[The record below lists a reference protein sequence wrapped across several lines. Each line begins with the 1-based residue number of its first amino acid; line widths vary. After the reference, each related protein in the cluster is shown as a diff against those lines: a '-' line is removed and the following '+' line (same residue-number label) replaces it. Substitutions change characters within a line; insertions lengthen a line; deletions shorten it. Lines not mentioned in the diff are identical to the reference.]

1 MIKDPFTHQIIGLAM
16 ETHRAL
22 GPGLVEEFY
31 HQDLVARLNKSGIEH
46 LSKPR
51 RDLMYRGFVADTFE
65 ADLVFERR
73 LIPELKALR
82 GEFAPEHFTQ
92 LLSYSKFWR
101 ICTGLLIDFGKPS
114 LYPKRVIY
122 TSKTGVF
129 PDVRIPNFVTDPEL
143 ARGLVRIA
151 DQCLADIAFGYRE
164 TTWTGLL
171 SAALRAE
178 QLPFVVNP
186 AVSVPE
192 VGTTSLRCFV
202 INNQAAITVTALGHE
217 VTAIDR
223 ACLQTYLRL
232 LGLPWGISFHFGKS
246 KADLKFVSAPTLK
259 LPKSSISPADSENPQ
274 VETLQ
279 KNNLRDIP
287 SSTSHE
293 NPPPFS
299 PVQHRAHRIASA

>member
-31 HQDLVARLNKSGIEH
+31 HQDLIARLNKSGIQH

-51 RDLMYRGFVADTFE
+51 RDLVYRGFVADTFE
-65 ADLVFERR
+65 ADLVFERK

-101 ICTGLLIDFGKPS
+101 IRKGMLLDFGKPS
-114 LYPKRVIY
+114 LVQKRVIY
-122 TSKTGVF
+122 TSKTGNF
-129 PDVRIPNFVTDPEL
+129 PAITVPEFVTDPEL
-143 ARGLVRIA
+143 ARELVRLA
-151 DQCLADIAFGYRE
+151 DQCLTVIGFGYRE
-164 TTWTGLL
+164 TTWTGLM

-178 QLPFVVNP
+178 QLPFVVSP
-186 AVSVPE
+186 SVTVPN
-192 VGTTSLRCFV
+192 VGTTSLRCLV
-202 INNQAAITVTALGHE
+202 INNQAVITVTALGHE

-232 LGLPWGISFHFGKS
+232 LGLPWGISFHFGKAQ
-246 KADLKFVSAPTLK
+246 ADLKYVAAPRSKFTTSK
-259 LPKSSISPADSENPQ
+259 ISPADSENPQ
-274 VETLQ
+274 
-279 KNNLRDIP
+279 I
-287 SSTSHE
+287 
-293 NPPPFS
+293 
-299 PVQHRAHRIASA
+299 

>member
-1 MIKDPFTHQIIGLAM
+1 MIKDPFTHEIIGLAM

-31 HQDLVARLNKSGIEH
+31 HQDLVARLVKSGIEH

-65 ADLVFERR
+65 ADLVFEQK

-101 ICTGLLIDFGKPS
+101 IRTGMLLDFGKPS
-114 LYPKRVIY
+114 LVPKRVIY
-122 TSKTGVF
+122 TSKTGNF
-129 PDVRIPNFVTDPEL
+129 PEVTMPEFVTDAEL
-143 ARGLVRIA
+143 ASELIRIA
-151 DQCLADIAFGYRE
+151 GQCLADIGFGYRE
-164 TTWTGLL
+164 TTWTGLM

-178 QLPFVVNP
+178 QIPFVVSP
-186 AVSVPE
+186 IVVVPN
-192 VGTTSLRCFV
+192 VGTTSLRCLV

-217 VTAIDR
+217 VTAVDR

-232 LGLPWGISFHFGKS
+232 LGLPWGLSFHFGRAQ
-246 KADLKFVSAPTLK
+246 ADLKFVSAPISK
-259 LPKSSISPADSENPQ
+259 LATAPTFPADSENLPI
-274 VETLQ
+274 EILQ
-279 KNNLRDIP
+279 KNNLRP
-287 SSTSHE
+287 L
-293 NPPPFS
+293 
-299 PVQHRAHRIASA
+299 

>member
-16 ETHRAL
+16 ETHRVL

-31 HQDLVARLNKSGIEH
+31 HLDLVARLVKSGIEH

-51 RDLMYRGFVADTFE
+51 RDLIYRGFVADTFE
-65 ADLVFERR
+65 ADLVFERK

-101 ICTGLLIDFGKPS
+101 IRTGMLIDFGKPS
-114 LYPKRVIY
+114 LVPKRVIY

-129 PDVRIPNFVTDPEL
+129 PEVTEPEFVTDAALAGEL
-143 ARGLVRIA
+143 VIA
-151 DQCLADIAFGYRE
+151 NQCLADIGFGYRE
-164 TTWTGLL
+164 TTWTGLM

-178 QLPFVVNP
+178 QIPFVVSP
-186 AVSVPE
+186 TVVVPN
-192 VGTTSLRCFV
+192 VGTTSLRCLV

-232 LGLPWGISFHFGKS
+232 LGLPLGISFHFGKAQ
-246 KADLKFVSAPTLK
+246 ADLKFVSAPTSK
-259 LPKSSISPADSENPQ
+259 LATAQTFPADSENPQ
-274 VETLQ
+274 IEILQ
-279 KNNLRDIP
+279 KNNLR
-287 SSTSHE
+287 
-293 NPPPFS
+293 
-299 PVQHRAHRIASA
+299 VL